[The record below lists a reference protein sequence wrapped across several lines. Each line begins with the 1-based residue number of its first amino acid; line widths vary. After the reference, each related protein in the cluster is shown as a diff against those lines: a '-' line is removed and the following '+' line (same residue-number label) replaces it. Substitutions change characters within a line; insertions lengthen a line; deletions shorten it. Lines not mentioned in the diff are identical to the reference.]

1 MKQTS
6 RYYLQHSGIV
16 GMKWGKRNGPPYPL
30 NYSDLSSEEKEQA
43 KQKAV
48 RSGNITE
55 AVNNIDHFTDS
66 ELRQLKERFKLD
78 QEVKSLAAESV
89 NTGEKVVD
97 ATMNKIGKV
106 TKWAE
111 TGIKAYD
118 TTAKLHNA
126 FSKNGKKWT
135 LVNSGNNK
143 NNNKNDNG
151 N

>member
-6 RYYLQHSGIV
+6 RYYLQHSGIL

-30 NYSDLSSEEKEQA
+30 NYNDLSQEEKDQA

-55 AVNNIDHFTDS
+55 AVNNIDYFTDG

-78 QEVKSLAAESV
+78 QEVKSLAAESI
-89 NTGEKVVD
+89 NTGEKVID
-97 ATMNKIGKV
+97 ATMNKIGKA

-111 TGIKAYD
+111 TAIKAYD
-118 TTAKLHNA
+118 TTAKMHNA
-126 FSKNGKKWT
+126 FSKKGKKWT
-135 LVNSGNNK
+135 IINSGNNK
-143 NNNKNDNG
+143 NNKNDNG

>member
-30 NYSDLSSEEKEQA
+30 NYNDLSQEEKEQA

-66 ELRQLKERFKLD
+66 ELKQLKERFKLD
-78 QEVKSLAAESV
+78 QEVKSLAAESI

-111 TGIKAYD
+111 TGMKAYD
-118 TTAKLHNA
+118 TAAKLHNA

-135 LVNSGNNK
+135 LINSGNK
-143 NNNKNDNG
+143 NNNNNNG
-151 N
+151 NQ

>member
-30 NYSDLSSEEKEQA
+30 NYSDLSQEEKEQA

-66 ELRQLKERFKLD
+66 ELKQLKERFRLD

-106 TKWAE
+106 TKWAG

-135 LVNSGNNK
+135 LIDSGK
-143 NNNKNDNG
+143 
-151 N
+151 